1 MRKQVG
7 FTLIELM
14 VVLVIAGIIAAT
26 AMPSMQAF
34 IQNNRIKSQM
44 FDLLNAVNVART
56 EAVKRRTTVSLCR
69 SNANTDV
76 TPTCGG
82 TANTWT
88 TGWLVFEDDD
98 GDGVYDSAD
107 DTIIL
112 KGGEAGSGVA
122 VMATSSTLVYQTDGT
137 TIDPDGTTT
146 NIIRFAICDD
156 RGENF
161 GRQIDVMMVG
171 RANIEQAPISDC
183 DTPT

>member
-34 IQNNRIKSQM
+34 VQNNRIKSQM
-44 FDLLNAVNVART
+44 FDLLNAVNVARI

-69 SNANTDV
+69 SDDNTDL

-98 GDGVYDSAD
+98 EDGVYDSTD

-122 VMATSSTLVYQTDGT
+122 VMATSNTLIYQTDGSVN
-137 TIDPDGTTT
+137 TIT
-146 NIIRFAICDD
+146 RFAICDD

-161 GRQIDVMMVG
+161 GRQIDVMRVG
-171 RANIEQAPISDC
+171 RANIKQAPISDC